1 MVRFLSLPLQ
11 GVDSLT
17 GLGNLETRNLP
28 VGHRIWYSR
37 KETSAGFRT
46 SGESS
51 SPMINYTI
59 SKEENQPSR
68 KMDEEEKKIK
78 KKNPGQTNKQK
89 NKPKK
94 HTKKIKGTSLQK
106 QKYHIAYMCDQG
118 KSGSAQPRKT
128 IGLRKTG

>member
-68 KMDEEEKKIK
+68 KMDEEEKKNK
-78 KKNPGQTNKQK
+78 EKNPRPNKQTKKQTKKTYKKNQRHISTEA
-89 NKPKK
+89 
-94 HTKKIKGTSLQK
+94 KISHSL
-106 QKYHIAYMCDQG
+106 HV
-118 KSGSAQPRKT
+118 
-128 IGLRKTG
+128 